1 VPVHHRIAE
10 RFEARDGEGGRC
22 RSERRPKAFVC
33 ALMRVHRRC
42 DGRIERIG
50 WGEHRPP
57 VIAQGRVKRDRARC
71 QRDREPVQ
79 LEKLGEDPEKP
90 SSAMSANSRQRAKRA
105 GISLPQAKATI
116 VAAWNQTQEISAFRR
131 ALTEAGYFIIA
142 GDKANV
148 WVVVDG
154 DQNLIGSLDRLLRK
168 KRHEISKLL
177 EVKHDIE
184 PKIQSANAAAHSG
197 SRVTIVWQR
206 VPDNRRVKLSKGDA
220 D

>member
-71 QRDREPVQ
+71 HRDREPVQ

-90 SSAMSANSRQRAKRA
+90 PSAMSANSRQRAKRA

-116 VAAWNQTQEISAFRR
+116 VGAWNQTQEISAFRR

-148 WVVVDG
+148 WVVVDWR
-154 DQNLIGSLDRLLRK
+154 SKFDRLAGQIAQK
-168 KRHEISKLL
+168 E
-177 EVKHDIE
+177 
-184 PKIQSANAAAHSG
+184 A
-197 SRVTIVWQR
+197 SRNFETPGGQ
-206 VPDNRRVKLSKGDA
+206 A
-220 D
+220 